1 MTNKR
6 KFAAILFVIAILG
19 SMFSMTAFGI
29 ATEDGSVPAADGEAV
44 VLMAAEDSI
53 ETIGAIAEDTAEEH
67 ICRA

>member
-29 ATEDGSVPAADGEAV
+29 ATEDGAVPAIAGENI
-44 VLMAAEDSI
+44 L
-53 ETIGAIAEDTAEEH
+53 
-67 ICRA
+67 